1 MTFDFDEFGAS
12 RGHQLRGRGGA
23 AGGRWGK
30 AIPAFTQPMRL
41 ACLVQVQ
48 REG

>member
-1 MTFDFDEFGAS
+1 MIFDFDEFGAS
-12 RGHQLRGRGGA
+12 GGHQLRGWRE
-23 AGGRWGK
+23 RLFLLFF
-30 AIPAFTQPMRL
+30 FTQPMRL